1 MDDGLYTV
9 TRTVSAEGFDG
20 AGYGVY
26 NPQSFGGTVYSN
38 EFVGLTQNGT
48 DLWALSICRTSNA
61 STTAPGTS
69 FNFCPVTVDSYL
81 LGTVDSRQ
89 LLIRPDSPQPSPLGN
104 FTGSGFV
111 TRSNYSN
118 TLTSQSETFDP
129 ALFPSLAVVDAALM
143 LASVHCG

>member
-1 MDDGLYTV
+1 
-9 TRTVSAEGFDG
+9 
-20 AGYGVY
+20 
-26 NPQSFGGTVYSN
+26 
-38 EFVGLTQNGT
+38 
-48 DLWALSICRTSNA
+48 
-61 STTAPGTS
+61 
-69 FNFCPVTVDSYL
+69 L

-129 ALFPSLAVVDAALM
+129 ALFPSLAVVDAALNVGISPLWVARAFISSDASYNYTFPALN
-143 LASVHCG
+143 LAVIGL